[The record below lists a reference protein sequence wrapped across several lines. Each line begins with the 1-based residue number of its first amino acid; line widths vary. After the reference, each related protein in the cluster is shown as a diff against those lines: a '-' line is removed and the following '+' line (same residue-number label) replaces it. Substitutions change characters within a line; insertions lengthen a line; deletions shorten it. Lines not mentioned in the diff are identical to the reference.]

1 MSVVQLVIFSLVCL
15 FCFCLFI
22 TCTFTCMLCLL
33 KGRWLTVLVLLVY
46 MNIAGFYAE
55 CFDYAFI
62 SSTLSATNTT
72 LRFYFCSLNLANYFL
87 VIPMR
92 KKPWGRHRP
101 LLAPAQ
107 PCAGQ
112 QPLMSSRWPVCTGMW
127 SHIYSLT
134 TLYNCSGAS
143 SQ

>member
-15 FCFCLFI
+15 FCFCLVI

-33 KGRWLTVLVLLVY
+33 KRLWLTVLVLLVY
-46 MNIAGFYAE
+46 MYIAGFYAE
-55 CFDYAFI
+55 CFYYAFI
-62 SSTLSATNTT
+62 STTLAVTNTT
-72 LRFYFCSLNLANYFL
+72 LSFYFCSRNLPNYFL

-92 KKPWGRHRP
+92 KKPLDRRRP

-112 QPLMSSRWPVCTGMW
+112 QPLMSARWPFCTGMW
-127 SHIYSLT
+127 SHIYTLTSL
-134 TLYNCSGAS
+134 YKCSGAS